1 MKLPKRAGAL
11 AWKLKTAFTKKRIQL
26 EDRYGLFRY
35 QDWIKENESQSNQIP
50 GMQYKVKN
58 GEFNPQFCFII
69 PLEDSR
75 SGEFL
80 NTYQAILQ
88 QVYPLWMIQLI
99 GNTQEIAQQ
108 ISTEQDPRVRL
119 NPSCPESEIPG
130 SIIETIGRIDD
141 DYIILVNPGDVP
153 RDNLLWRI
161 TEIVKAEPGI
171 DILYWDEDQ
180 LGLDGRTRQNPLFK
194 PDWSPELMISI
205 NYLHHAAFR
214 VDLLK
219 SILRQVT
226 PGTVNHFNNL
236 VFRSAESAAKI
247 HHIPEILYHNAHSG
261 RLLQLNDPS
270 EHCRDV
276 ADHIARTGVLK
287 SRVYL
292 DGEDQVRVSWSPEP
306 VLVSIIIPTIDN
318 LALLQKC
325 ILSIQENTKNIQYE
339 IILVDSGSSEN
350 ATLKYYDEF
359 NHQPD
364 IHLLHYECADQFNY
378 NVALNLGARE
388 SRGEILLFLNND
400 TEVLDEDWL
409 VELTG
414 WASQPAI
421 GVVGAKML
429 YPNGSIQHAG
439 IIMGLEGHASHIFGG
454 LRGGYSGVFGYVDW
468 YRNYSAVT
476 GACMAVRRNVYEA
489 VGGFDEEYQLV
500 FSDVQFCLQVL
511 KAGYRN
517 IYTPYARLIHHEG
530 QSRSRYIPDADIQRA
545 YAHFKDIVGTGDPY
559 YNPNLSTSI
568 RIPTL
573 KRSYEQPAS
582 DRLDKIVSTYIE

>member
-1 MKLPKRAGAL
+1 MKLPKRAGGL

-35 QDWIKENESQSNQIP
+35 EDWIKENESQSTQTP
-50 GMQYKVKN
+50 GRQYKVKN
-58 GEFNPQFCFII
+58 GDFNPKFCFII

-80 NTYQAILQ
+80 ITYQAILQ

-119 NPSCPESEIPG
+119 NPSSPVSEIPG

-153 RDNLLWRI
+153 RENLLWRM
-161 TEIVKAEPGI
+161 TEIVRAEPGI
-171 DILYWDEDQ
+171 DVLYWDEDQ
-180 LGLDGRTRQNPLFK
+180 LGVDGRTRQNPLFK

-205 NYLHHAAFR
+205 NYLLHAAFR

-219 SILRQVT
+219 SILRQVI

-261 RLLQLNDPS
+261 RLLQFNDPS
-270 EHCRDV
+270 DYCRDV

-287 SRVYL
+287 SQVFL
-292 DGEDQVRVSWSPEP
+292 DGEDQVRVSWLLEP
-306 VLVSIIIPTIDN
+306 VRVSIIIPTIDN
-318 LALLQKC
+318 LTLLQKC
-325 ILSIQENTKNIQYE
+325 ILSIQENTKNIPYE

-350 ATLKYYDEF
+350 ATLSYYDEIS
-359 NHQPD
+359 HQPD
-364 IHLLHYECADQFNY
+364 IHLLHYECADKFNY

-400 TEVLDEDWL
+400 TEVLNEDWL

-429 YPNGSIQHAG
+429 YPDGSIQHAG
-439 IIMGLEGHASHIFGG
+439 IVMGLEGHASHIFGG
-454 LRGGYSGVFGYVDW
+454 LRGDYSGVFGNVDW

-476 GACMAVRRNVYEA
+476 GACMAVRRSVYEE

-530 QSRSRYIPDADIQRA
+530 QSRSRYIPYADIQRA

-559 YNPNLSTSI
+559 YNRNLSTSI
-568 RIPTL
+568 RIPTF

-582 DRLDKIVSTYIE
+582 DRLDKIVSTYVE